1 MKGGGTG
8 TMILIILISLLLVG
22 VILGW
27 FFVNIYPDKMYKINT
42 CEKIDKKDAVCRIK
56 TDACYAH
63 EMPYETPA
71 QKTAKDATKT
81 LKCLSGATPACATGQ
96 SCQPTGAGAAREPC
110 NFNTFVTTTQKL
122 TEETVT
128 KVSFKHLVTEQ
139 QKGKLVGVEFWVSGW
154 IEGGT
159 PNKKMKKG
167 ILNFLTK
174 TSGGETTE
182 LYKVPDVEYPNVTRM
197 YVPIDNR
204 EIVKDN
210 VIELIWDP
218 ENTDHKFKIMAHK
231 TGSTVTPYIRLYVNK
246 CT

>member
-8 TMILIILISLLLVG
+8 KTILIGFAIVVLLVLSITFG
-22 VILGW
+22 VLYGMS
-27 FFVNIYPDKMYKINT
+27 PKINT
-42 CEKIDKKDAVCRIK
+42 CEKIDNKDAVCRVK
-56 TDACYAH
+56 TDPCNAH
-63 EMPYETPA
+63 EMPYDTPA

-96 SCQPTGAGAAREPC
+96 SCQPTGAATREPC

-182 LYKVPDVEYPNVTRM
+182 LYKVPDVEYPNITRF
-197 YVPIDNR
+197 YVPINNR

>member
-1 MKGGGTG
+1 MHWSIGLVLGIFFLIACVVIGLYLGGQ
-8 TMILIILISLLLVG
+8 ISTDVCS
-22 VILGW
+22 
-27 FFVNIYPDKMYKINT
+27 KI
-42 CEKIDKKDAVCRIK
+42 KDPLDQNKLKNAQCRIVDD
-56 TDACYAH
+56 DAKVWPCYNH
-63 EMPYETPA
+63 LGNET
-71 QKTAKDATKT
+71 QRNATKN
-81 LKCLSGATPACATGQ
+81 LQCLSAAVPACATGQ

-167 ILNFLTK
+167 VLNFLTK
-174 TSGGETTE
+174 TSGGDTTE
-182 LYKVPDVEYPNVTRM
+182 LYKVPDVEYPNITRI
-197 YVPIDNR
+197 YVPVNNR